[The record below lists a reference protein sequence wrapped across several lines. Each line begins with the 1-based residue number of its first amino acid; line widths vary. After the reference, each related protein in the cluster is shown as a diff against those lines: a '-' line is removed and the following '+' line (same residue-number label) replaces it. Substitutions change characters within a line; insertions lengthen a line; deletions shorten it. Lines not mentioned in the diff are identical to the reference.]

1 MFGSLNSILPEISA
15 DQPVRRFLRGL
26 FTLGMIAGYP
36 VLVLNCPE
44 PAPLSWIGLLA
55 CLYLGLCVVDPDAA
69 LGILMVYL
77 PLQFEVI
84 QGVRLVV
91 TDMLVVVL
99 IGVVWLRTVLGGRI
113 FRFGSGT
120 GLLLLWMTVL
130 LVSTATSLNPTVSIN
145 VWIRA
150 ARCVVVFLIVCDQ
163 IQTRSQLGRLL
174 LWLIMSGLLLAVD
187 GIGEFVLR
195 ITLIPWEGLRAF
207 PNWMRIQ
214 SLFDQSNLLAW
225 WLVPLV
231 PWGIAAVLL
240 AGDRRG
246 RILWGL
252 ATAAIGCAILLTF
265 SRGGWLALGV
275 VFLAVPI
282 GRKIKM
288 AGLIGM
294 IVLVLVSA
302 PLSGI
307 AARKDSIERRT
318 YRYLSAP
325 LLTAHHPGWGYGPG
339 TYKSLDRYEPD
350 LFPPELGGKYSH
362 SLYITLAVET
372 GLISTAIFIVLLV
385 RIGREFYRALHP
397 PVVVSP
403 ANRIR
408 IMSMAA
414 AFVGILTLECFHS
427 SMQSILFWTWLAVF
441 QVAPAVLDS
450 DPSGR
455 AFPV

>member
-240 AGDRRG
+240 AGDRRR

-252 ATAAIGCAILLTF
+252 ATAAIIGAILLTF
-265 SRGGWLALGV
+265 SRAGWLAL
-275 VFLAVPI
+275 AVILLSVPVN
-282 GRKIKM
+282 RKIK
-288 AGLIGM
+288 ATGLLGLLI
-294 IVLVLVSA
+294 LVLISS
-302 PLSGI
+302 PLVGYT
-307 AARKDSIERRT
+307 ARNTSVERRL
-318 YRYLSAP
+318 YRYLSVP
-325 LLTAHHPGWGYGPG
+325 SLTTHHPWWGFGPG
-339 TYKSLDRYEPD
+339 TYKYLNRYKPGLLPPD
-350 LFPPELGGKYSH
+350 LGGKYSH
-362 SLYITLAVET
+362 SLYITLVVET
-372 GLISTAIFIVLLV
+372 GLISTTIFFGWLIS
-385 RIGREFYRALHP
+385 IGRRLYQAFHP
-397 PVVVSP
+397 PAIVSP
-403 ANRIR
+403 GDRIR
-408 IMSMAA
+408 ILSLGA
-414 AFVGILTLECFHS
+414 AFMGILTLEWFS
-427 SMQSILFWTWLAVF
+427 SSL
-441 QVAPAVLDS
+441 PAVLFWIWLALFQITPVVLTL
-450 DPSGR
+450 DPSEKS
-455 AFPV
+455 FPA